1 MDVVALN
8 NQAVSGYQAG
18 YHREA
23 LTAFTKILLFLQSQ
37 GRRPCE
43 EEPTDENQRLAAFA
57 VTAMPLSDEP
67 MSRFGS
73 LFPFYSSPFCL
84 LDSNNEEEDPAEM
97 DANWRL
103 SEKDEMLQFAVVT
116 YNAAL
121 AHHALA
127 IRQDSATHFRK
138 AVKLYEVIFRA
149 MQKSWDCS
157 NHEEFLLLL
166 AVCNNVGF
174 IQSHLQ
180 NFEALNYCLGFF
192 KDLVDFC
199 DEEDP
204 DLLATDEYLY
214 FFTTALLFQGQQ
226 LALAPA
232 A

>member
-73 LFPFYSSPFCL
+73 LFPSYSRPFCL

-127 IRQDSATHFRK
+127 IRQAGMFRQATI
-138 AVKLYEVIFRA
+138 VPQPGRA
-149 MQKSWDCS
+149 AADHQPNS
-157 NHEEFLLLL
+157 
-166 AVCNNVGF
+166 
-174 IQSHLQ
+174 
-180 NFEALNYCLGFF
+180 
-192 KDLVDFC
+192 
-199 DEEDP
+199 
-204 DLLATDEYLY
+204 
-214 FFTTALLFQGQQ
+214 QQ
-226 LALAPA
+226 LGATGNRSGSVPRYEIPPCWPAPETA
-232 A
+232 MEGKTARFVVVT